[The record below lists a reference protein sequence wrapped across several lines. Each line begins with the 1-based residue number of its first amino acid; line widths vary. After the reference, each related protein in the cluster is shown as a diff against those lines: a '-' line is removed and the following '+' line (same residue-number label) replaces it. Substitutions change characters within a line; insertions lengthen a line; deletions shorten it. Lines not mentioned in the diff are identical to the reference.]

1 MSCNTLTPTE
11 VAAIKARIVR
21 LETAYDEIIS
31 GTAVK
36 RFVDQNGEQVEYTT
50 ANAAKLLAFINELK
64 SMVNCSFAR
73 RYKPRPAGFVFP
85 RQ

>member
-1 MSCNTLTPTE
+1 MSLPLTPTE
-11 VAAIKARIVR
+11 IAAIKARIVK
-21 LETAYDEIIS
+21 LEAAYDALIS

-36 RFVDQNGEQVEYTT
+36 RFVDQNGEQVEYTV

-64 SMVNCSFAR
+64 AMIDCQFAR
-73 RYKPRPAGFVFP
+73 RYKPRPVGFVFP